1 MLRRFHALTQL
12 VFVGSQAIAQPSPLP
27 PLPLPFTATGN
38 EPGWRVEITAD
49 RITLDADYGTTKLT
63 MRAGAP
69 QPVPGGRRYAGNADG
84 RVLVV
89 TVLDRL
95 CEDDMTGMPRPQTV
109 EVTMDEQALKG
120 CGGDPAAL
128 LAGPAWVVEQLD
140 TKGMVDG
147 ARVTLNFGSDGR
159 LSGTASCNNY
169 TATYALSGEGLTI
182 GQAASTR
189 KACAPPLM
197 AQEQTFLAVLAAVNR
212 FEIAT
217 DGALVLHAND
227 GRTLRARR

>member
-1 MLRRFHALTQL
+1 MPRLVPALTQL
-12 VFVGSQAIAQPSPLP
+12 ALMGSLAFAQAPTRP

-38 EPGWRVEITAD
+38 EPGWRLEIADD

-63 MRAGAP
+63 MRAGTP
-69 QPVPGGRRYAGNADG
+69 QPVPDGRRYAGNADG

-89 TVLDRL
+89 TVLDRV
-95 CEDDMTGMPRPQTV
+95 CKDDMTGMPRPQTV

-120 CGGDPAAL
+120 CGGDPATL
-128 LAGPAWVVEQLD
+128 LTGASWVVEDFDKQR
-140 TKGMVDG
+140 MVEG
-147 ARVTLNFGSDGR
+147 TRVTLTFGADGR
-159 LSGTASCNNY
+159 LSGSASCNNY
-169 TATYALSGEGLTI
+169 TATYALRGEGLTI

-197 AQEQTFLAVLAAVNR
+197 AQEQSFLTMLAAVNR
-212 FEIAT
+212 FEIGS
-217 DGALVLHAND
+217 DGVLILHAAD

>member
-1 MLRRFHALTQL
+1 MPNLAFALTQL
-12 VFVGSQAIAQPSPLP
+12 ALMGSLAIAQPTPP
-27 PLPLPFTATGN
+27 PLPVPFTATGN
-38 EPGWRVEITAD
+38 EPGWRLEISDD

-84 RVLVV
+84 RVLGI

-120 CGGDPAAL
+120 CGGDPVTL
-128 LAGPAWVVEQLD
+128 LTGASWVVEALD
-140 TKGMVDG
+140 KREMVEG
-147 ARVTLNFGSDGR
+147 SRVTLTFGGDGR
-159 LSGTASCNNY
+159 LSSTASCNNY

-182 GQAASTR
+182 GKAASTR
-189 KACAPPLM
+189 KACAPRLM
-197 AQEQTFLAVLAAVNR
+197 AEEQAFLALLAAVNR
-212 FEIAT
+212 FEIAS
-217 DGALVLHAND
+217 DGALTLHTAD
-227 GRTLRARR
+227 ARTLRARR